1 MSSQWGPCLCPD
13 LGFGSTQAECKDQRV
28 SWSPGRRAGEQS
40 KQRKPVPTERTSAYR
55 ENQCLPSILW
65 VPTHTLS
72 VTLLGPRGLRLPI
85 ASIYQV

>member
-1 MSSQWGPCLCPD
+1 MEPWQES
-13 LGFGSTQAECKDQRV
+13 
-28 SWSPGRRAGEQS
+28 RRTEQ
-40 KQRKPVPTERTSAYR
+40 TERTSAYR

-72 VTLLGPRGLRLPI
+72 VTLLGPRGLRLPT